1 MRGRSS
7 RGAGV
12 RPTIDVTT
20 EQRDLHWM
28 FPDAA
33 AHEDID
39 CLAAVLSEGTP
50 HAIPAPAAIAPTAP
64 PSAAID
70 S

>member
-1 MRGRSS
+1 V
-7 RGAGV
+7 GV

-33 AHEDID
+33 AYEDID
-39 CLAAVLSEGTP
+39 SLAAVLSEGTL
-50 HAIPAPAAIAPTAP
+50 HAMPAPAVIAPTAP

>member
-1 MRGRSS
+1 M
-7 RGAGV
+7 
-12 RPTIDVTT
+12 PIDVTT

-39 CLAAVLSEGTP
+39 SLAAALSEGISR
-50 HAIPAPAAIAPTAP
+50 AIPAPAAR
-64 PSAAID
+64 
-70 S
+70 